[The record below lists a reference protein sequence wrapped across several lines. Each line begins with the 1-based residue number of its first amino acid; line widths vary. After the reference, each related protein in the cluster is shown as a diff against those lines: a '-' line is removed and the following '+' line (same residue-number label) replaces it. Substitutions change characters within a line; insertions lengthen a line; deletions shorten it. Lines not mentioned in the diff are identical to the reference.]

1 MLAETV
7 DEAFSDPRWIFELK
21 YDGYRLLAAKEGG
34 TVSLRYRSG
43 IDATLGFPEIARALS
58 ALPFETFVLD
68 GEVVVL
74 DPDARPNFQRLQ
86 KRAML
91 LRSRDIERAAREHP
105 VTLYAFDLLGFATYD
120 VRGLPLLQRKELLR
134 RMLPST
140 GPVRF
145 ADSIPEQGEMLMQEV
160 TRLGIEGIVAKR
172 ADTPYVAGRTP
183 HWRKI
188 RVERTDDF
196 VIVGFTEPENTRL
209 GIGALQLATHVGET
223 LTYVGKV
230 GTGFSDRQLVELR
243 AQLDGRVRAKP
254 PCAGAVPKGARNV
267 WVEPELVCEVRFKQL
282 TDDLLLRQSVF
293 LRMRDDKSPT
303 ECVLLGHDERP
314 SESESESESKT
325 DAAPTPTPSAAP
337 THHRR
342 VVISNPDK
350 VFWPAEGYTKL
361 DLIEFYRD
369 ISPWL
374 LPYLRDRPLVLTRY
388 PDGIEGKNFFQ
399 KNAPPYLPPWVRTQT
414 MWSEHAGREIE
425 YFVCDDVDALTYV
438 ANLATIPLHVWGSR
452 LTDLQHPDWCILDL
466 DPKGAPFSDVVTIA
480 RHIHALCQEIDLP
493 AYVKTSGST
502 GLHVL
507 VPLGALC
514 TFEQCRML
522 AEVLARVTAS
532 RLRDIATVERA
543 MRARQGRVYIDYLQN
558 GHGRLLVS
566 PYCVRPLAGAPVSMP
581 LAWDEVGPELDMGAF
596 TIRTVPQIMQ
606 ARGHDPMSPVL
617 HEKPDLQHALA
628 ALLERL
634 ET

>member
-1 MLAETV
+1 
-7 DEAFSDPRWIFELK
+7 
-21 YDGYRLLAAKEGG
+21 
-34 TVSLRYRSG
+34 
-43 IDATLGFPEIARALS
+43 
-58 ALPFETFVLD
+58 
-68 GEVVVL
+68 
-74 DPDARPNFQRLQ
+74 
-86 KRAML
+86 
-91 LRSRDIERAAREHP
+91 
-105 VTLYAFDLLGFATYD
+105 
-120 VRGLPLLQRKELLR
+120 
-134 RMLPST
+134 
-140 GPVRF
+140 
-145 ADSIPEQGEMLMQEV
+145 
-160 TRLGIEGIVAKR
+160 
-172 ADTPYVAGRTP
+172 
-183 HWRKI
+183 
-188 RVERTDDF
+188 
-196 VIVGFTEPENTRL
+196 
-209 GIGALQLATHVGET
+209 
-223 LTYVGKV
+223 
-230 GTGFSDRQLVELR
+230 
-243 AQLDGRVRAKP
+243 
-254 PCAGAVPKGARNV
+254 
-267 WVEPELVCEVRFKQL
+267 VCEVRFKQL